1 MQFHAE
7 ATMHETLLGN
17 SLHWDFL
24 SQSNVFSPSS
34 DAHYVTVAC
43 GEGSSRPCS
52 SWLGRLKT
60 TQGAFTTARVLREVM
75 SRPRLGVGRTEEAD
89 RKITPALPNWLLM
102 KGSICS
108 EFPPF
113 FLKWFN
119 QRSKR
124 WKGNLVSGHVKSCI
138 FNARQILANLQRRGI
153 STIPLYVCVSE
164 TKTAGGNYIYIEKW
178 MDVYY

>member
-24 SQSNVFSPSS
+24 SQSNVFSPPS

-89 RKITPALPNWLLM
+89 RKITPVLPNRLLM
-102 KGSICS
+102 KGSVCS

-113 FLKWFN
+113 FFWSGLI
-119 QRSKR
+119 
-124 WKGNLVSGHVKSCI
+124 KG
-138 FNARQILANLQRRGI
+138 RRGEKGI
-153 STIPLYVCVSE
+153 SCQVMSRAVFLMRGRYLLTCNGVVFLPFPYMCVCRKQKLLE
-164 TKTAGGNYIYIEKW
+164 IIIYI
-178 MDVYY
+178 